1 MEYEQLKLDNQ
12 LCFRLYT
19 AARLTIGAY
28 HPYLDPLG
36 ITYPQY
42 LVLLVLRE
50 QDKQPVNDIAHKL
63 FLETNT
69 VTPLLQRMEKA
80 GLVKRTK
87 GKEDTRQRI
96 VSLTKKGIEMRE
108 QAKHIPECLSA
119 DIIKNEGS
127 VEEIAQMIPTLD
139 KLIQGLKQ
147 QLNNKQINN

>member
-1 MEYEQLKLDNQ
+1 MQYEQLKLENQ
-12 LCFRLYT
+12 VCFRLYT
-19 AARLTIGAY
+19 AARLTTGAY

-36 ITYPQY
+36 LTYPQY
-42 LVLLVLRE
+42 LVLLVLWE

-63 FLETNT
+63 LLETNT

-87 GKEDTRQRI
+87 GEEDSRQRI
-96 VSLTKKGIEMRE
+96 VTLTKKGIELRE
-108 QAKHIPECLSA
+108 RAKHIPECLSA

-139 KLIQGLKQ
+139 KIIEGLKQ
-147 QLNNKQINN
+147 TSK

>member
-12 LCFRLYT
+12 FCFRLYT

-42 LVLLVLRE
+42 LVLLVLWE
-50 QDKQPVNDIAHKL
+50 KDKQPVNDIAHKL
-63 FLETNT
+63 LLETNT

-80 GLVKRTK
+80 GVVKRTK
-87 GKEDTRQRI
+87 GKEDSRQRI
-96 VSLTKKGIEMRE
+96 VSLTKKGIAMRE

-127 VEEIAQMIPTLD
+127 LEEIAQMIPTID
-139 KLIQGLKQ
+139 KLIKRLKQNNQ
-147 QLNNKQINN
+147 QLNK